1 MSEPVK
7 VLPMAKLLRLARE
20 KEERERAQQEAEAAA
35 SSSLPTQEV
44 IDSTGEPIKDNEES
58 HGTIV
63 SQTIPELT
71 IPHMTIVESTIPQE
85 TIDNSHVRDVTVE
98 IPDTEIKGR
107 KKVARRKITQVADA
121 TISRQTI
128 VQQTIVD
135 NNKGYYSIF
144 NDISDRLIP
153 EMELDPYQQ
162 AVLQRLY
169 RLSRG
174 WRSEECEV
182 GLGTLARYCVMSRSQ
197 VQRSVAKLIDKGL
210 VESLGNSKIGAKEGN
225 RYRVL
230 PGLQTIP
237 RQTIPSETIVAST
250 IPSQTIVPE
259 EKTSTHQNTV
269 VRQGIVP
276 QTTNKN
282 INKEYKNNTHTEAGV
297 GVGVGSKFSL
307 EECRRF
313 AVHLQK
319 TGQGINNP
327 GGYATAI
334 FRSGEFDPQIEA
346 FLKPPATSAKADS
359 CPDCGGTGFYYP
371 DGVER
376 GVKIC
381 KHDKLQGTGQG

>member
-20 KEERERAQQEAEAAA
+20 KEERERAQQEAEAVA
-35 SSSLPTQEV
+35 SSTNAAHEI
-44 IDSTGEPIKDNEES
+44 IDSTGEHTKDNQGPN
-58 HGTIV
+58 GTIV
-63 SQTIPELT
+63 SRTIPDLT
-71 IPHMTIVESTIPQE
+71 IPQPTIVESTIPQE
-85 TIDNSHVRDVTVE
+85 TIDNSQARG
-98 IPDTEIKGR
+98 TEDISSTKIKGTQ
-107 KKVARRKITQVADA
+107 KVGRRKIAQSTDA
-121 TISRQTI
+121 TISTQTI

-135 NNKGYYSIF
+135 SNKGYYSVF

-174 WRSEECEV
+174 WRSDECEV

-197 VQRSVAKLIDKGL
+197 VQRSVAKLIEKGL
-210 VESLGNSKIGAKEGN
+210 VESLGNSKKGGKEGT
-225 RYRVL
+225 RYKVL
-230 PGLQTIP
+230 PGVQTMP
-237 RQTIPSETIVAST
+237 RQTIPSGTIVSDT
-250 IPSQTIVPE
+250 TPLMTIVPE
-259 EKTSTHQNTV
+259 EETSTRQTTV
-269 VRQGIVP
+269 VSQGIVP
-276 QTTNKN
+276 QNTNKN
-282 INKEYKNNTHTEAGV
+282 INKELKNNTHTEAG
-297 GVGVGSKFSL
+297 GSGGSKFSL

-346 FLKPPATSAKADS
+346 FLKPPAASAKSDS

-376 GVKIC
+376 GVKLC
-381 KHDKLQGTGQG
+381 KHDKLKGTGQG

>member
-20 KEERERAQQEAEAAA
+20 KEERERAQLDAEAAA
-35 SSSLPTQEV
+35 SSVNAAEEV
-44 IDSTGEPIKDNEES
+44 LDLTEES
-58 HGTIV
+58 INDNRERHGTIV

-71 IPHMTIVESTIPQE
+71 IPQVTIVNPTIPQE
-85 TIDNSHVRDVTVE
+85 TIDNNQVRGTIIE
-98 IPDTEIKGR
+98 IPDTELKDR
-107 KKVARRKITQVADA
+107 KKVGRRKNIQAADL
-121 TISRQTI
+121 TIPMQTI

-135 NNKGYYSIF
+135 SNKGYYSVF

-197 VQRSVAKLIDKGL
+197 VQRSVAKLIEKGL
-210 VESLGNSKIGAKEGN
+210 VESLGNSKKGGKEGN
-225 RYRVL
+225 RYKVL
-230 PGLQTIP
+230 PGLQTMP
-237 RQTIPSETIVAST
+237 RHTIPPETIV
-250 IPSQTIVPE
+250 PQE
-259 EKTSTHQNTV
+259 ETSTYQNTV
-269 VRQGIVP
+269 VNQGIVP
-276 QTTNKN
+276 QNTNKN
-282 INKEYKNNTHTEAGV
+282 INKELKNNTHREAG
-297 GVGVGSKFSL
+297 GGGGSKFSL

-327 GGYATAI
+327 GGYATTI

-346 FLKPPATSAKADS
+346 FLKPPATSAKSES

-381 KHDKLQGTGQG
+381 KHDKLKGTG

>member
-20 KEERERAQQEAEAAA
+20 KEERERAQLDAEAAA
-35 SSSLPTQEV
+35 SSVNAAEEV
-44 IDSTGEPIKDNEES
+44 LDLTEES
-58 HGTIV
+58 INDNRERHGTIV
-63 SQTIPELT
+63 SQTIPDLT
-71 IPHMTIVESTIPQE
+71 IPQVTIVNPTIPQE
-85 TIDNSHVRDVTVE
+85 TIDNNQVRGTIIE
-98 IPDTEIKGR
+98 IPDTELKDR
-107 KKVARRKITQVADA
+107 KKVGRRKNIQAADL
-121 TISRQTI
+121 TIPMQTI

-135 NNKGYYSIF
+135 SNKGYYSVF

-197 VQRSVAKLIDKGL
+197 VQRSVAKLIEKGL
-210 VESLGNSKIGAKEGN
+210 VESLGNSKKGGKEGN
-225 RYRVL
+225 RYKVL
-230 PGLQTIP
+230 PGLQTMP
-237 RQTIPSETIVAST
+237 RHTIPAGTIVSGGIPPETIV
-250 IPSQTIVPE
+250 PQE
-259 EKTSTHQNTV
+259 ETSTYQNTV
-269 VRQGIVP
+269 VNQGIVP
-276 QTTNKN
+276 QNTNKN
-282 INKEYKNNTHTEAGV
+282 INKELKNNTHREAG
-297 GVGVGSKFSL
+297 GGGGSKFSL

-327 GGYATAI
+327 GGYATTI

-346 FLKPPATSAKADS
+346 FLKPPATSAKSES

-381 KHDKLQGTGQG
+381 KHDKLKGTG

>member
-20 KEERERAQQEAEAAA
+20 KEERERAQLDAEAAA
-35 SSSLPTQEV
+35 SSVNAAEEV
-44 IDSTGEPIKDNEES
+44 LDLTEES
-58 HGTIV
+58 INDNRERHGTIV

-71 IPHMTIVESTIPQE
+71 IPQVTIVNPTIPQE
-85 TIDNSHVRDVTVE
+85 TIDNNHVRGTIIE
-98 IPDTEIKGR
+98 IPDTELKDR
-107 KKVARRKITQVADA
+107 KKVGRRKNIQAADL
-121 TISRQTI
+121 TIPMQTI

-135 NNKGYYSIF
+135 SNKGYYSVF

-197 VQRSVAKLIDKGL
+197 VQRSVAKLIEKGL
-210 VESLGNSKIGAKEGN
+210 VESLGNSKKGGKEGN
-225 RYRVL
+225 RYKVL
-230 PGLQTIP
+230 PGLQTMP
-237 RQTIPSETIVAST
+237 RHTIPPETIV
-250 IPSQTIVPE
+250 PQE
-259 EKTSTHQNTV
+259 ETSTYQNTV
-269 VRQGIVP
+269 VNQGIVP
-276 QTTNKN
+276 QNTNKN
-282 INKEYKNNTHTEAGV
+282 INKELKNNTHKEAG
-297 GVGVGSKFSL
+297 GVGGSKFSL

-327 GGYATAI
+327 GGYATTI

-346 FLKPPATSAKADS
+346 FLKPPATSAKSES

-381 KHDKLQGTGQG
+381 KHDKLKGTG

>member
-20 KEERERAQQEAEAAA
+20 KEERERAQLDAEAAA
-35 SSSLPTQEV
+35 SSVNAAEEV
-44 IDSTGEPIKDNEES
+44 LDLTEES
-58 HGTIV
+58 INDNRERHGTIV

-71 IPHMTIVESTIPQE
+71 IPQVTIVNPTIPQE
-85 TIDNSHVRDVTVE
+85 TIDNNQVRGTIIE
-98 IPDTEIKGR
+98 IPDTELKDR
-107 KKVARRKITQVADA
+107 KKVGRRKNIQAADL
-121 TISRQTI
+121 TIPMQTI

-135 NNKGYYSIF
+135 SNKGYYSVF

-197 VQRSVAKLIDKGL
+197 VQRSVAKLIEKGL
-210 VESLGNSKIGAKEGN
+210 VESLGNSKKGGKEGN
-225 RYRVL
+225 RYKVL
-230 PGLQTIP
+230 PGLQTMP
-237 RQTIPSETIVAST
+237 RHTIPPETIV
-250 IPSQTIVPE
+250 PQE
-259 EKTSTHQNTV
+259 ETSTYQNIV
-269 VRQGIVP
+269 VNQGIVP
-276 QTTNKN
+276 QNTNKN
-282 INKEYKNNTHTEAGV
+282 INKELKNNTHREAG
-297 GVGVGSKFSL
+297 GVGCSKFSL

-327 GGYATAI
+327 GGYATTI

-346 FLKPPATSAKADS
+346 FLKPPATSAKSES

-381 KHDKLQGTGQG
+381 KHDKLKGTG

>member
-35 SSSLPTQEV
+35 SSANASQEV
-44 IDSTGEPIKDNEES
+44 IDSTDEPIKGNQEP
-58 HGTIV
+58 HRTIV

-71 IPHMTIVESTIPQE
+71 IPQGTIVESTIPQE
-85 TIDNSHVRDVTVE
+85 TIDDSQVRDNTLE

-107 KKVARRKITQVADA
+107 KKVGRKRITQASDA
-121 TISRQTI
+121 TISTQTI

-135 NNKGYYSIF
+135 SNKGYYSIF

-197 VQRSVAKLIDKGL
+197 VQRSVAKLIEKGL
-210 VESLGNSKIGAKEGN
+210 IESLGNSKKGGKEGN
-225 RYRVL
+225 RYKVL
-230 PGLQTIP
+230 PGLQTMP
-237 RQTIPSETIVAST
+237 RHTIPSETIVSGA
-250 IPSQTIVPE
+250 IPPMTIVSE
-259 EKTSTHQNTV
+259 EETSTRQNTV
-269 VRQGIVP
+269 VSQGIVP
-276 QTTNKN
+276 QNTNKN
-282 INKEYKNNTHTEAGV
+282 INKEFKNNTHTEGAG
-297 GVGVGSKFSL
+297 GGSKFSL

-346 FLKPPATSAKADS
+346 FLRPSATSGKSDS
-359 CPDCGGTGFYYP
+359 CPDCAGTGFYYP
-371 DGVER
+371 EGVER

-381 KHDKLQGTGQG
+381 KHDKLKGTGQG